1 LIPYFVMKNF
11 CLNSGRATGF
21 VAAATALLLTAC
33 APGQDTPAPITN
45 VNVSSYLAVGD
56 TYTAGISAGGLTR
69 NSQEYSF
76 PNLLAKQFQAFSG
89 GGAFTQPVID
99 GTGSGYLSFLD
110 GASVG
115 YVRARRVAGQAVRG
129 TVINPNACIGP
140 DTVRLLTR
148 SATAGTLPQNLGIPG
163 LLLNQIATANLGNQS
178 NATPGGTFNPYFER
192 LLPAADNR
200 TYLQAV
206 TTAASSATFF
216 TFFQGLDDLMPYIRS
231 GGTCGSIPTSNFAN
245 TMKQNAKRILDALTA
260 GGRQGVIAKLP
271 NITTLPLLSLGQ
283 GDRLQARLQ
292 ASFGDN
298 ALLYIE
304 DPLGVGP
311 GQPISGDDYVLATTL
326 PRIGQLTPVVV
337 GSSTLML
344 PYGRDVRNP
353 LRDADVLDAT
363 TEMNLLTAAVS
374 NYNNNTGVAPAAPG
388 LETLAKTYK
397 LPVISTSTNES
408 ALNLND
414 ALFSQ
419 VDGVI
424 SVGGVQYSAE
434 PVRGGFF
441 SVDYYS
447 LTPRGN
453 GLLANAFITAINR
466 AYRTNIPAIDVNKL
480 PTVAQ

>member
-1 LIPYFVMKNF
+1 MKNF
-11 CLNSGRATGF
+11 FLNPGRAIGF
-21 VAAATALLLTAC
+21 IAAATTLLLTAC
-33 APGQDTPAPITN
+33 APGQDTPTPTVN
-45 VNVSSYLAVGD
+45 VNVGNYLAVGD
-56 TYTAGISAGGLTR
+56 SYTAGISAGGLTLAGQ
-69 NSQEYSF
+69 NYSF
-76 PNLLAKQFQAFSG
+76 PNLLAQQFQAAT
-89 GGAFTQPVID
+89 GASVFIQPLID

-110 GASVG
+110 VSPAG
-115 YVRARRVAGQAVRG
+115 YVRTRRVAGQAVRG

-148 SATAGTLPQNLGIPG
+148 SATTGTLPNNLGVPG
-163 LLLNQIATANLGNQS
+163 LLLNQITTANLGNQS

-192 LLPAADNR
+192 LLPAGDNR

-216 TFFQGLDDLMPYIRS
+216 TFFEGLDDLMPYIRS
-231 GGTCGSIPTSNFAN
+231 GGTCGSVPTSSFVN
-245 TMKQNAKRILDALTA
+245 TMRVNAKRLLDVLTA
-260 GGRQGVIAKLP
+260 GGRQGIIAKLP

-304 DPLGVGP
+304 DPLGSGT
-311 GQPISGDDYVLATTL
+311 GQPITGGDYVLATAI
-326 PRIGQLTPVVV
+326 PRIGQLTPVLV
-337 GSSTLML
+337 GSTTMML

-353 LRDADVLDAT
+353 LRNADVLDAT
-363 TEMNLLTAAVS
+363 TEMNLLTAAIS
-374 NYNNNTGVAPAAPG
+374 NYNSNAGVAPAAPG

-397 LPVISTSTNES
+397 LPIISTSTSES

-434 PVRGGFF
+434 PVRGNFF

-453 GLLANAFITAINR
+453 GLLANAFISAINR

>member
-1 LIPYFVMKNF
+1 MKNF
-11 CLNSGRATGF
+11 SLNLGRTAGF
-21 VAAATALLLTAC
+21 IAAATTLLLTAC
-33 APGQDTPAPITN
+33 APGQDTPTPVVN
-45 VNVSSYLAVGD
+45 VNVSNYLAVGD
-56 TYTAGISAGGLTR
+56 TYTAGVSAGGLTR

-76 PNLLAKQFQAFSG
+76 PNQLARQFQSFSG
-89 GGAFTQPVID
+89 GGTFTQPIID
-99 GTGSGYLSFLD
+99 GSGSGYLSFLD
-110 GASVG
+110 VSPIG
-115 YVRARRVAGQAVRG
+115 YVRSRRVAGQAVRG
-129 TVINPNACIGP
+129 TVVNSNSCIIP

-148 SATAGTLPQNLGIPG
+148 STTAGTLPQNLGIPG
-163 LLLNQIATANLGNQS
+163 LLLSQINTANLGNQS

-200 TYLQAV
+200 TYLQV
-206 TTAASSATFF
+206 LTTASTSATFF

-231 GGTCGSIPTSNFAN
+231 GGTCGSTPTTNFAN
-245 TMKQNAKRILDALTA
+245 TMKQNAKRVLDVLTA

-292 ASFGDN
+292 ASFGDKT
-298 ALLYIE
+298 LLYIE
-304 DPLGVGP
+304 DPLGIGP
-311 GQPISGDDYVLATTL
+311 GQPISSDDYVLATTL
-326 PRIGQLTPVVV
+326 PRIGQLTPVLV
-337 GSSTLML
+337 GSTTLML

-397 LPVISTSTNES
+397 LPIITTSTSES

-414 ALFSQ
+414 FLFSQ
-419 VDGVI
+419 VDGII

-441 SVDYYS
+441 STDYYS

-466 AYRTNIPAIDVNKL
+466 AYRTNIPAIDVNTL
-480 PTVAQ
+480 PTIAQ